1 MDIFFDYFELIVLGI
16 LLALG
21 LFVGGYTER
30 RHIRSLD
37 EREANSRDFF
47 ISQVRSFPDAV
58 VGATPPTFVVGEA
71 VIATDYLK
79 TFLAGIRKI
88 FGGEM
93 RSYQTLLTR
102 ARREALQRVVE
113 QARRSGYNAICNVR
127 FDGLDV
133 GGNSKTKRRIAMVA
147 IMASATAYHRAPSVP
162 L

>member
-1 MDIFFDYFELIVLGI
+1 MDYFELIIFGFFLG
-16 LLALG
+16 LG

-37 EREANSRDFF
+37 EREASHRDIFVT
-47 ISQVRSFPDAV
+47 QLKSFPEAV
-58 VGATPPTFVVGEA
+58 VGPTPPAFFVGEV

-79 TFLAGIRKI
+79 TFLTSIRKI

-102 ARREALQRVVE
+102 ARREALLRVVE
-113 QARRSGYNAICNVR
+113 QAHRGGYNAVCNVR

-133 GGNSKTKRRIAMVA
+133 GGNSKGRRAAMVTM
-147 IMASATAYHRAPSVP
+147 MASATAYHRSTAP
-162 L
+162 